1 MDKKTAKKPLPKVE
15 PAKAKPADKKKAAVP
30 EAKKTPAK
38 KAVAAKNAE
47 AKKAPAKKVVAT
59 KTAEGKKAPA
69 KKTVATKPV
78 EVKKTPAKKAV
89 AAKNAEMKKTP
100 AKKTAEAKKAPAKK
114 TAEAKKAP
122 AKKTEAKPKPA
133 EVKKAPAKKTEAKP
147 AEAKKA
153 PAKKTEAKPKPAEVK
168 KAPAKKTE
176 AKPAEAKKAPAKKAE
191 AKPKPAEVKKAP
203 AKKAEAKPKPA
214 EVKKAPAEK
223 AEAKPA
229 EAKKAPAKKA
239 EAKPAE
245 VKKAPAKKVAEAK
258 PAEAKKAPAKKA
270 AEAEPAE
277 AKKAPAKKTPEKK
290 TATKPEAAPVPP
302 KPPVDEAD
310 AEDLELNE
318 AGEKLSAIDLLDI
331 DPPKRKL
338 IIKKVSAPPTK
349 FAPKPAAGEIQK
361 PDKEENA
368 LRVRR
373 PKTVTGSGTFRT
385 KQEKD
390 SARRNA
396 LDAKL
401 AVGTKNDTMKVYM
414 TEIAR
419 ISLVN
424 KKEEAELADDIHG
437 VDDLRREDA
446 RTTLIKANLRL
457 VVKIAHDF
465 KGLGLPLL
473 DLISEGNIGL
483 MRAVEKFDPAKGAK
497 FSSYAAWWIKQ
508 SMRRALANQSRT
520 IRIPVQSAGKINKI
534 KTVRM
539 RLVEELG
546 REPTDAEIAE
556 HLDFSERTVAGLRL
570 ADLRTISLH
579 DPIQQGEEGEFQDII
594 PDRHAMTPDQIIG
607 DVESVFRLM
616 DLLDKLEER
625 ERKILEMRFGLKGG
639 RALTLEEVSQEIGRT
654 RERVRQIQNQ
664 ALAKLK
670 QLLADESGFNNNNND

>member
-1 MDKKTAKKPLPKVE
+1 MGEKKS
-15 PAKAKPADKKKAAVP
+15 PAKTKAESELNDAETAAGEVKKAPV
-30 EAKKTPAK
+30 K
-38 KAVAAKNAE
+38 KAVKKIVAGEIQSRESEKSAAE
-47 AKKAPAKKVVAT
+47 VKKAPAKKAV
-59 KTAEGKKAPA
+59 KKIVTEEIQDGES
-69 KKTVATKPV
+69 KKSAA

-89 AAKNAEMKKTP
+89 KKIVAGENQNVENEKSAAEIKKTP
-100 AKKTAEAKKAPAKK
+100 AKKVSTPSAAVLKAVANDIGIEHFDEDPDNAEE
-114 TAEAKKAP
+114 T
-122 AKKTEAKPKPA
+122 
-133 EVKKAPAKKTEAKP
+133 
-147 AEAKKA
+147 
-153 PAKKTEAKPKPAEVK
+153 
-168 KAPAKKTE
+168 
-176 AKPAEAKKAPAKKAE
+176 
-191 AKPKPAEVKKAP
+191 
-203 AKKAEAKPKPA
+203 
-214 EVKKAPAEK
+214 
-223 AEAKPA
+223 
-229 EAKKAPAKKA
+229 
-239 EAKPAE
+239 
-245 VKKAPAKKVAEAK
+245 
-258 PAEAKKAPAKKA
+258 
-270 AEAEPAE
+270 
-277 AKKAPAKKTPEKK
+277 
-290 TATKPEAAPVPP
+290 
-302 KPPVDEAD
+302 DESS
-310 AEDLELNE
+310 
-318 AGEKLSAIDLLDI
+318 LSAIDLLNI
-331 DPPKRKL
+331 DQPKRKL
-338 IIKKVSAPPTK
+338 VIKKVSAPPVK
-349 FAPKPAAGEIQK
+349 FAPKPAEGTNPPE
-361 PDKEENA
+361 KEDPA
-368 LRVRR
+368 RIRR
-373 PKTVTGSGTFRT
+373 PKTVTGAGTFRT

-396 LDAKL
+396 LDAK
-401 AVGTKNDTMKVYM
+401 VSIGTKNDTMKVYM

-419 ISLVN
+419 IPLVN

-437 VDDLRREDA
+437 ADDLRHDDA

-546 REPTDAEIAE
+546 REPSDAEIAE

-616 DLLDKLEER
+616 DLLDKLEDR

-670 QLLADESGFNNNNND
+670 QLLADETGFPSSEAE